1 MQSFLLGALT
11 YAGIHSGVLYP
22 IIESVVPQGIL
33 ASFFLLLTVFKILFK
48 MAYLKLKGT
57 VDECKRKYSDSLK
70 QQQDENLSQ
79 QQEDDADTAEDL
91 TKKTSSKKEDQVPAK
106 GVTMRKLRV
115 VSELKEK

>member
-48 MAYLKLKGT
+48 MAYLKLKYT
-57 VDECKRKYSDSLK
+57 FDECKRKYNDSLK
-70 QQQDENLSQ
+70 QQQDENLPQ
-79 QQEDDADTAEDL
+79 HEEDTEDL
-91 TKKTSSKKEDQVPAK
+91 KGKTISPKEDQVPAK